1 MNYTKPSS
9 YPERE
14 ISISPGDVFNIKINV
29 DGMMDYANHR
39 FCEVSGYEEYELIGE
54 TLEILK
60 HPDMPMIFFEVLY
73 ERLQNKE
80 PMRLYAKFLSK
91 DKRFFWVMLDF
102 ETKINESGEIVA
114 HYAKGRVAPRYGVY
128 KMETLNKILTKIE
141 MKTHGTEG
149 SKRYLIGFLEE
160 RKMTYNKFIDEIS
173 QYTQDELYMA
183 RQEEEKISTS
193 KSIPVTPSPTAVSP
207 DMFDMR
213 INDRIKSEN
222 KKPTI
227 PPTMPRMH
235 SPKKKKTLM
244 KKLFG
249 K

>member
-1 MNYTKPSS
+1 MNNPKSSS
-9 YPERE
+9 YSERE
-14 ISISPGDVFNIKINV
+14 ISINPVDVFNIKINSE
-29 DGMMDYANHR
+29 GMIDYANHR

-54 TLEILK
+54 TLEMLK
-60 HPDMPMIFFEVLY
+60 HPDMPMIFFEVLH

-80 PMRLYAKFLSK
+80 PIRLYAKFLSK

-102 ETKINESGEIVA
+102 ETKTNEAGEIIA

-128 KMETLNKILTKIE
+128 KMESLNKILTKIE

-173 QYTQDELYMA
+173 QYTQEELHIA
-183 RQEEEKISTS
+183 QQEEEKIPVPKS
-193 KSIPVTPSPTAVSP
+193 KPVTPSPTAVSP
-207 DMFDMR
+207 DLFDMR

-235 SPKKKKTLM
+235 PPKKKKTLM